1 MKMRDV
7 DDIFSVRQEPATQ
20 ENYINSVDS
29 LELTT
34 YLFAFLSQKQLHK
47 HNLLNQIC
55 ILDLAMIYPI
65 PYFPPNPYVQLI
77 SGYWRPVYNLTVPG
91 HKLVCNGNLE
101 L

>member
-34 YLFAFLSQKQLHK
+34 YLFAFFITEATSQ
-47 HNLLNQIC
+47 
-55 ILDLAMIYPI
+55 
-65 PYFPPNPYVQLI
+65 
-77 SGYWRPVYNLTVPG
+77 T
-91 HKLVCNGNLE
+91 
-101 L
+101 